1 MKTANQNFNAKNFGV
16 IYNLLNRK
24 GKVDITKMS
33 CEFQEIVRQIKE
45 CRNELR
51 ALRQKKRSSWSEDE
65 KELFETKND
74 ELDSL
79 LDARSEELDKNIS
92 DIADEVNNSKFRFS
106 MRMHKHGEH
115 EEFTIDTTRL
125 APYFAICQLQH
136 NLKMVFNVNMPSRH
150 QIMCQLKILLNTIT
164 NGYIIRA
171 DVEDFFES
179 IPQAQ
184 LIQKLENN
192 SLLSYKSFA
201 FIKSI
206 LKMYEDCKTKD
217 DSNEGKGVPRG
228 VGISSML
235 SEIYM
240 QDIDRIIRSR
250 DEVVYY
256 VRYVDDIF
264 MILTSLGSEKSIE
277 DYYKSLCGLFN
288 TYGLSLHDTT
298 HEKTKLIRVSNESDG
313 KIGGFDYLGYG
324 LSLNVNKGN
333 PLKTE
338 FGLSLKRK
346 DKYRKKIKKAFLHFE
361 NLCRVNIRQARRDL
375 LDSLDFI
382 TGNCRLAN
390 TKGGVKVG
398 VYYSNDLLTKYGIKN
413 LESFTKMLQNYPFTV
428 YENAFVS
435 SHEKD
440 VFVKKLKERI
450 SKFSFEKSW
459 ENKRVCSLSI
469 DRIAEITGWLYEKE
483 EDKAE
488 V

>member
-51 ALRQKKRSSWSEDE
+51 ALRQKKKSTWSEDE
-65 KELFETKND
+65 KEIFETKND

-277 DYYKSLCGLFN
+277 DYYTSLCGLFN

-298 HEKTKLIRVSNESDG
+298 HKKTKLIRVSNESDR
-313 KIGGFDYLGYG
+313 KIDGFDYLGYG

-338 FGLSLKRK
+338 FGLSSKRK

>member
-1 MKTANQNFNAKNFGV
+1 
-16 IYNLLNRK
+16 
-24 GKVDITKMS
+24 
-33 CEFQEIVRQIKE
+33 
-45 CRNELR
+45 
-51 ALRQKKRSSWSEDE
+51 
-65 KELFETKND
+65 
-74 ELDSL
+74 
-79 LDARSEELDKNIS
+79 
-92 DIADEVNNSKFRFS
+92 
-106 MRMHKHGEH
+106 
-115 EEFTIDTTRL
+115 
-125 APYFAICQLQH
+125 
-136 NLKMVFNVNMPSRH
+136 MVFNVNMPSRH

-179 IPQAQ
+179 IPQTQ
-184 LIQKLENN
+184 LLQKLENN

-206 LKMYEDCKTKD
+206 LKMYEECKTKD

-324 LSLNVNKGN
+324 LSLNVNKGK

-338 FGLSLKRK
+338 YGLSLKRK
-346 DKYRKKIKKAFLHFE
+346 DKYRKKIEKAFLHFE
-361 NLCRVNIRQARRDL
+361 NLCKVNIRQARRDL

-398 VYYSNDLLTKYGIKN
+398 VFYSNDLLTKYGIKN
-413 LESFTKMLQNYPFTV
+413 LEGLTNMLQSYRFTV

-440 VFVKKLKERI
+440 AFVMKLKERI
-450 SKFSFEKSW
+450 SKFSFENSW

>member
-1 MKTANQNFNAKNFGV
+1 MNSLDQNFNAKNFGV

-24 GKVDITKMS
+24 GKIDITKMS
-33 CEFQEIVRQIKE
+33 YEFQEIVGQIKQ

-51 ALRQKKRSSWSEDE
+51 VLRQKKRSSWSEDE
-65 KELFETKND
+65 KVLFDTKND

-115 EEFTIDTTRL
+115 EEFTIDTARL
-125 APYFAICQLQH
+125 APYFAICQLQY

-206 LKMYEDCKTKD
+206 LKMYEECKTKD

-298 HEKTKLIRVSNESDG
+298 HEKTKLIRVSNESDR
-313 KIGGFDYLGYG
+313 KIDDFDYLGYG

-338 FGLSLKRK
+338 FGLSSKRK

-398 VYYSNDLLTKYGIKN
+398 VFYSNDLLTKYGIKN

>member
-1 MKTANQNFNAKNFGV
+1 MNSLDQNFNAKNFGV

-206 LKMYEDCKTKD
+206 IKMYEECKTKD

-277 DYYKSLCGLFN
+277 DYYTSLCGLFN

-298 HEKTKLIRVSNESDG
+298 HEKTKLIRVSNESDR
-313 KIGGFDYLGYG
+313 KIDGFDYLGYG
-324 LSLNVNKGN
+324 LSLNVNKGK

-346 DKYRKKIKKAFLHFE
+346 EKYQKKIEKAFLHFE
-361 NLCRVNIRQARRDL
+361 NLCKVNIRQARRDL

-398 VYYSNDLLTKYGIKN
+398 VFYSNDLLTKYGIKN
-413 LESFTKMLQNYPFTV
+413 LESFTKMLQNYPFAV
-428 YENAFVS
+428 SENAFVS

>member
-92 DIADEVNNSKFRFS
+92 SIADEVNNSKFRFS
-106 MRMHKHGEH
+106 MMMHKHREH

-184 LIQKLENN
+184 LLQKLENN

-206 LKMYEDCKTKD
+206 LKMYEECKTKD

-240 QDIDRIIRSR
+240 QDIDRKIRSR

-264 MILTSLGSEKSIE
+264 IILTSLGSEKSIE

-324 LSLNVNKGN
+324 LSLNVNKGK

-346 DKYRKKIKKAFLHFE
+346 DKYRKKIEKAFLHFE
-361 NLCRVNIRQARRDL
+361 NLCKVNIRQARRDL

-398 VYYSNDLLTKYGIKN
+398 VFYSNDLLTKYGIKN
-413 LESFTKMLQNYPFTV
+413 LEGLTNMLQSYRFTV

-440 VFVKKLKERI
+440 AFVMKLKERI
-450 SKFSFEKSW
+450 SKFSFENSW

>member
-1 MKTANQNFNAKNFGV
+1 MNSLDQNFNAKNFGV

-24 GKVDITKMS
+24 GKIDITKMS
-33 CEFQEIVRQIKE
+33 YEFQEIVGQIKQ

-51 ALRQKKRSSWSEDE
+51 VLRQKKRSSWSEDE
-65 KELFETKND
+65 KVLFDTKND

-79 LDARSEELDKNIS
+79 LDARSKELDKNIS

-164 NGYIIRA
+164 NGYIIIA
-171 DVEDFFES
+171 DVVDFFES

-206 LKMYEDCKTKD
+206 IKMYEEFKTKD

-277 DYYKSLCGLFN
+277 DYYTSLCGLFN

-298 HEKTKLIRVSNESDG
+298 HEKTKLIRVSNESDR
-313 KIGGFDYLGYG
+313 KIDDFDYLGYG
-324 LSLNVNKGN
+324 LSLNVNKCN

-338 FGLSLKRK
+338 FGLSSKRK

-398 VYYSNDLLTKYGIKN
+398 VFYSNDLLTKYGIKN